1 MDWTMMSGM
10 FPGIHLQNFGT
21 DVLAQQGQ
29 SFPLRLAMVP
39 IALIPLY
46 TCSSTSTICQV
57 HTSMCAFEK
66 AKHGTTLPS
75 RS

>member
-1 MDWTMMSGM
+1 MSGM

-21 DVLAQQGQ
+21 DILAQQGQ
-29 SFPLRLAMVP
+29 SFPLRLAIAA

-66 AKHGTTLPS
+66 AKHGTTSPS